1 MMTDPTMKPLK
12 RYVTVLSQRVEGVG
26 AGVEWLGNPSRL
38 SFPSIQVGLGPV
50 YGPFSQSISMGDN
63 EAYDFDLEE
72 ADLLAGGGG
81 GYEEDVDDV
90 DDAGG
95 GGVDEGGGQE
105 VEQELEDKQGEEKT
119 EDQRKSLK
127 KRGQIVQLK
136 ERKRQRVAEGE
147 VEKAEALT
155 TGTLVSRSQSS
166 PEDQFR
172 LFMQHQPK
180 TAAGSILASFLP
192 GDFFHPG
199 HSGPNEGGKK
209 KKSPG
214 KSILPP
220 LVCAMEAG
228 MGADFR
234 KKLAH
239 SSEEMGC
246 PVVLILCSSARRAA
260 DVIKQISPKLQC
272 FIAKLFAKHFKVT
285 EQVQVLAK
293 QHFPVA
299 VGTPNRIHKL
309 LELGALCLKSTTVI
323 LVDTAVD
330 TKNFSILDLPS
341 VCEDFYTLLG
351 GYVQKEKAHI
361 KIALVR

>member
-1 MMTDPTMKPLK
+1 
-12 RYVTVLSQRVEGVG
+12 
-26 AGVEWLGNPSRL
+26 
-38 SFPSIQVGLGPV
+38 
-50 YGPFSQSISMGDN
+50 MGDN
-63 EAYDFDLEE
+63 EAYDHFDLEE

-105 VEQELEDKQGEEKT
+105 VEVEQEVEDKAQGEENGT

-136 ERKRQRVAEGE
+136 ERKRQRVAEE
-147 VEKAEALT
+147 KVDKAEALT

-192 GDFFHPG
+192 GDFFHPDPG
-199 HSGPNEGGKK
+199 HSGPIEGGKK

-239 SSEEMGC
+239 PSEEMGC